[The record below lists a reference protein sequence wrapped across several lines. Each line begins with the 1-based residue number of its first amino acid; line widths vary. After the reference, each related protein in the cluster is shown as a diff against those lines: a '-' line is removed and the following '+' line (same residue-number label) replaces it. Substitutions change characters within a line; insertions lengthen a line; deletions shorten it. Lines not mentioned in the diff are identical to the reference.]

1 MIDFI
6 KLSKEMQNLVDGK
19 KIKAVRVDQAKLAV
33 VLKTKFEKSN
43 TARIIR
49 QEVAKITQK
58 AIVAAR
64 DEIFRGMTSLSPLT
78 DEGVKL
84 TRDIKTKVHV
94 DQNNRGQQYVE
105 EFYEGNWYK
114 YKRSVILERIRD
126 TGRVNPKNN
135 KPVLRI
141 TYLDRSTL
149 SMAQT
154 ETDRNA
160 LRTKYSTLLNAPRGS
175 KSSDYW
181 AGKRADIKIEETDDK
196 PSDFRRMSES
206 GVNKNPNRR
215 TAKQESVTKARLLA
229 ERVTRR
235 KNNTVYATP
244 TLNHQIKNMPYAK
257 TGTLAHYFSQAL
269 KSDKPSVQPQKD
281 MFVYKLQTSIRIGDI
296 PEEVRIAY
304 AASSVSYK
312 QIVNEGS
319 QRIISRII
327 TDYMDQKYR
336 RKA

>member
-19 KIKAVRVDQAKLAV
+19 KIKTVKVDQAKLAV

-43 TARIIR
+43 TATVIR

-94 DQNNRGQQYVE
+94 DQNNLGQQYVE
-105 EFYEGNWYK
+105 EFYESNWYK

-126 TGRVNPKNN
+126 TGKINPKNN

-149 SMAQT
+149 SKAET

-160 LRTKYSTLLNAPRGS
+160 LRTKYSTLFNAPRGS

-181 AGKRADIKIEETDDK
+181 AGKIADIKIEESDDK
-196 PSDFRRMSES
+196 PSDFGRVSES
-206 GVNKNPNRR
+206 VSDRR
-215 TAKQESVTKARLLA
+215 TTKQESVTKARLLA

-235 KNNTVYATP
+235 KHNTVYATP

-281 MFVYKLQTSIRIGDI
+281 MFVFKLQTSIRIGDI

-304 AASSVSYK
+304 AASSVNYK
-312 QIVNEGS
+312 QIVNQGS

-336 RKA
+336 RKS